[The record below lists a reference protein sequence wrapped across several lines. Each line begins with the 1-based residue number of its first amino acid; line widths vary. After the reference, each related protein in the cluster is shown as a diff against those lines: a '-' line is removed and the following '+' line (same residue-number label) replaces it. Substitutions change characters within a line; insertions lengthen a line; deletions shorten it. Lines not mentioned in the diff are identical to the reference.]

1 MPEIIQNTLYLTTA
15 ATFVSR
21 DHLTLQVEVPVYP
34 ADLPVEKR
42 VRDQATDWRKVSIP
56 IHHLESLCVFGPITV
71 TPPALDLCWEHGVA
85 VNFLSEF
92 GYLQARLTGIADTSV
107 TLRRAQ
113 FRAADLRAKSADIA
127 RQIIAGKIQN
137 SRNSL
142 LRAGRETDAAD
153 EQQRLTEAADALARQ
168 IQELGRWTPERLA
181 ADDALDQLRGAEG
194 LAAQTYFGV
203 FALLLKQQRDDFS
216 FAGRSR
222 RPPRDRINCLLSF
235 LYALIRHDCIAAL
248 TSVGLDPFVGFLH
261 AERPNRP
268 ALALDL
274 MEEFRP
280 WIADRLAVTLIN
292 RKQIGPEHFQTR
304 EGGAVEFTEAGRKH
318 VIQAYQTRKQE
329 TLQHPLLDQQ
339 LRVGQMPFIQA
350 RVLARHLRG
359 DLAEYLPLVPK

>member
-1 MPEIIQNTLYLTTA
+1 MEIIQNTLYLTTP
-15 ATFVSR
+15 ATLVSR

-34 ADLPVEKR
+34 ADLPPEKR
-42 VRDQATDWRKVSIP
+42 ARDQATDWRKVSIP
-56 IHHLESLCVFGPITV
+56 IHHLESLCAFGQITV

-85 VNFLSEF
+85 VNYLSEF
-92 GYLQARLTGIADTSV
+92 GHLQARLTGVADTSV

-113 FRAADLRAKSADIA
+113 FRAADAPAKCAGIA

-142 LRAGRETDAAD
+142 LRAARETDAAE
-153 EQQRLTEAADALARQ
+153 EQNRLTEAADALARQ
-168 IQELGRWTPERLA
+168 IQELGRWIPENLA
-181 ADDALDQLRGAEG
+181 AADALEQLRGAEG
-194 LAAQTYFGV
+194 LAAHTYFAV
-203 FALLLKQQRDDFS
+203 FALLLKQQRGDFS
-216 FAGRSR
+216 FAVRSR

-248 TSVGLDPFVGFLH
+248 TSIGLDPFVGFLH

-280 WIADRLAVTLIN
+280 WIADRLAVTLVN
-292 RKQIGPEHFQTR
+292 RKQLGPEHFRER
-304 EGGAVEFTEAGRKH
+304 EGGAVEFTDAGRKH
-318 VIQAYQTRKQE
+318 VLQAYQTRKQE

-339 LRVGQMPFIQA
+339 LRIGQMPFIQA
-350 RVLARHLRG
+350 RVLARHLRC